1 MHVIALSKWN
11 LLQERR
17 DREIGAPNN
26 LLFKWIRMVAIFRL
40 RILNA
45 LDKMPKLC
53 VNGNTRFHLKRN
65 PSTKNQLETT
75 FHPPR
80 FISHYH
86 QCFAHLHPISTIN
99 FNEKL
104 KATDRKKTFPTDSVF
119 SSINFLCVILLFES
133 KQLLRSMAIPHK
145 IKRTKNPWDYSNI
158 YIQYLKRVE
167 KNLSEKNWTEC
178 SIQYYE
184 PGQFKAF

>member
-1 MHVIALSKWN
+1 MLSIKCQSFVWIALREYPISFEKKPID
-11 LLQERR
+11 QKSIR
-17 DREIGAPNN
+17 DH
-26 LLFKWIRMVAIFRL
+26 F
-40 RILNA
+40 
-45 LDKMPKLC
+45 
-53 VNGNTRFHLKRN
+53 
-65 PSTKNQLETT
+65 SSTT
-75 FHPPR
+75 F
-80 FISHYH
+80 FSHYH

-104 KATDRKKTFPTDSVF
+104 KAADRKKTFPTDSVF